1 MNAVYEGPETSI
13 PGPEQH
19 ASQLANQNTKIIR
32 FETNIPVHL
41 AYRDAKEVNG
51 RYGPQWMYRLTDGRI
66 AYFDEPVVTQIRGL
80 EIKPGESFTV
90 CKCEVRELGAAR
102 STIRWHVKQDQNPI
116 PAPKNES
123 SPVSVSN
130 SGRPVALLKMPMDR
144 AVVADTKNGRLG

>member
-41 AYRDAKEVNG
+41 AYRDA
-51 RYGPQWMYRLTDGRI
+51 
-66 AYFDEPVVTQIRGL
+66 
-80 EIKPGESFTV
+80 TV

-144 AVVADTKNGRLG
+144 AVVAAVKMVQAAMVETGEQWSDDSRQDLASTVLIQMAREGWIGAPGKVA